1 MLCQQTHRPTLD
13 HDVAR
18 HSADNTSRLTSH
30 ARSVVLEPS
39 NVLSPT
45 HGTLAALKIDLAT
58 ASDGVPTE
66 RCHMREPG
74 SARASKSVNS
84 RATDL
89 PDGRAQASLPRNVG
103 ASAHCELSSICGCRE
118 SRIGQEASLSAPHT
132 PPDFSLPPTSQMS
145 PPSTVDRG
153 ALYAHRMPIIQLV
166 VLFDPG
172 LPANKEISISTHTRT
187 TAFPQVAL
195 IQIHESE
202 VRRRLGLVEPPAH
215 ARPSYSFVASH
226 SNAMLRRIRNVSLAG
241 QEVPNDILQGLRTP
255 ALATDVFIPR
265 GGQRA
270 GRPYELHVATPR
282 RKLATIGLGLYPLR
296 TQAHGWLARV
306 HNVDELKQDAA
317 EISNVTMMEGR
328 RGWAV
333 ATLLNANPGRRMGGA
348 HIV

>member
-58 ASDGVPTE
+58 ASDGVPTSSLWT
-66 RCHMREPG
+66 G
-74 SARASKSVNS
+74 SSFSASEAS
-84 RATDL
+84 
-89 PDGRAQASLPRNVG
+89 GR
-103 ASAHCELSSICGCRE
+103 CELSPFAGVVSVDCT
-118 SRIGQEASLSAPHT
+118 SRAL
-132 PPDFSLPPTSQMS
+132 MS

-153 ALYAHRMPIIQLV
+153 ALYTHRMPIIQLV

-172 LPANKEISISTHTRT
+172 LPANKEISISTHTQT

-202 VRRRLGLVEPPAH
+202 PFQCHAATNPQTSRLRGKTSRTTSFKVSVRQRWRR
-215 ARPSYSFVASH
+215 
-226 SNAMLRRIRNVSLAG
+226 MC
-241 QEVPNDILQGLRTP
+241 
-255 ALATDVFIPR
+255 FIPR

-282 RKLATIGLGLYPLR
+282 RRLATIGLGLYPLR

-317 EISNVTMMEGR
+317 GISNVTMMQGR
-328 RGWAV
+328 RGLNIA
-333 ATLLNANPGRRMGGA
+333 ALLNANPGRRMGGA

>member
-58 ASDGVPTE
+58 ASDGVPTSSLWT
-66 RCHMREPG
+66 G
-74 SARASKSVNS
+74 SSFSASEAS
-84 RATDL
+84 
-89 PDGRAQASLPRNVG
+89 GR
-103 ASAHCELSSICGCRE
+103 CELSPFAGVVSVDCT
-118 SRIGQEASLSAPHT
+118 SRAL
-132 PPDFSLPPTSQMS
+132 MS

-153 ALYAHRMPIIQLV
+153 ALYTHRMPIIQLV

-172 LPANKEISISTHTRT
+172 LPANKEISISTHTQT

-241 QEVPNDILQGLRTP
+241 QDVPNDILQGLRTP

-282 RKLATIGLGLYPLR
+282 RRLATIGLGLYPLR

-317 EISNVTMMEGR
+317 GISNVTMMQGR
-328 RGWAV
+328 RGLNIA
-333 ATLLNANPGRRMGGA
+333 ALLNANPGRRMGGA